1 MVPSI
6 EPFRGRKPTYNQA
19 TENYRTPWHEPH
31 ELLSF
36 LINETIDYRSIQ
48 SRVFTIQE
56 KRFLEKKTCCATARI
71 ELDE

>member
-1 MVPSI
+1 MLPSI
-6 EPFRGRKPTYNQA
+6 EPFRGRKSIHNQA

-31 ELLSF
+31 ELWF
-36 LINETIDYRSIQ
+36 LNEMIVDRSIQ

-56 KRFLEKKTCCATARI
+56 KRFLEKKTCCGTART